1 MRKTMRKTMRKIR
14 WKAGRCPAVFPAVFT
29 VDPGDWRGLEPD
41 AIDTLERLAE
51 HFKADLR
58 RGRKIEAARV
68 LALLDGIAGGAD
80 AVAAASAG
88 RATAIGKGFSR

>member
-1 MRKTMRKTMRKIR
+1 MRKTMRKIR

-41 AIDTLERLAE
+41 AIDTL
-51 HFKADLR
+51 DV
-58 RGRKIEAARV
+58 AAQAKVWR
-68 LALLDGIAGGAD
+68 D

>member
-14 WKAGRCPAVFPAVFT
+14 WKAGRCLAVFT

>member
-1 MRKTMRKTMRKIR
+1 MRKTMRKIR
-14 WKAGRCPAVFPAVFT
+14 WKAGRCPGVFPAVFLGVFT
-29 VDPGDWRGLEPD
+29 VDPGGWRGLEPD

-51 HFKADLR
+51 HFNADLR

-68 LALLDGIAGGAD
+68 LALLDGIAGAAA

-88 RATAIGKGFSR
+88 RATAIVKRFSR